1 MKSTN
6 KDGVKYDEAS
16 KTYNATISINGHK
29 INLGNFRYESE
40 AIQSY
45 NFHIE
50 KSNNQQ
56 TIKNN

>member
-6 KDGVKYDEAS
+6 KDGVSYDEAS

-50 KSNNQQ
+50 KSNNNQQ
-56 TIKNN
+56 

>member
-1 MKSTN
+1 MKSTK
-6 KDGVKYDEAS
+6 KDGVVYDEAS

-45 NFHIE
+45 NFHLE
-50 KSNNQQ
+50 KANNNQQ
-56 TIKNN
+56 